1 MKFKVGDKVRGILND
16 SLIILPFFKKNT
28 MYKGM
33 KANKE
38 YTLKEL
44 GLDE

>member
-1 MKFKVGDKVRGILND
+1 
-16 SLIILPFFKKNT
+16 

-33 KANKE
+33 EYDKE

-44 GLDE
+44 GLLEQNENANDDN

>member
-1 MKFKVGDKVRGILND
+1 MITV
-16 SLIILPFFKKNT
+16 LIIDKDKNT
-28 MYKGM
+28 IMIDLLEE
-33 KANKE
+33 NKE